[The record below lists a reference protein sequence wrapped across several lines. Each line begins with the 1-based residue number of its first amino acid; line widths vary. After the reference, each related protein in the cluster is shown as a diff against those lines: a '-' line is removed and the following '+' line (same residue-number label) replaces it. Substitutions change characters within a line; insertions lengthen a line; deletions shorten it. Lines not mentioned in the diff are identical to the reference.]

1 MYYNCFWF
9 HQLKRQGAIILYTP
23 LFKEIQKRFTENLW
37 TWKHSLMQLPIETC
51 SSTSNSLII
60 IGNFWKHL
68 TLIHIKASFFVL
80 YTVIPGYFNEL
91 IYEIMKWNISKIKH
105 HSYEVLNLQVYLIVL
120 VLTHAIL
127 WDFLQRKGDF
137 YYRNA
142 IFSTFTPWKWIFSN
156 ALNHKCSLQWR
167 IHN

>member
-1 MYYNCFWF
+1 M
-9 HQLKRQGAIILYTP
+9 
-23 LFKEIQKRFTENLW
+23 
-37 TWKHSLMQLPIETC
+37 
-51 SSTSNSLII
+51 
-60 IGNFWKHL
+60 L
-68 TLIHIKASFFVL
+68 TLQATLTPSQKVNWKIHRNSSLKIFEHENIVLCIYHINFLFNFKQFHHHWKLLKTLDFNIYQGFLFFVL
-80 YTVIPGYFNEL
+80 YTVIPGYFNEF